1 MDYNEILD
9 KQYWEEIL
17 SDLDRKDSNSARRYR
32 RYNRSLEAMGE
43 KTVIKERKQ
52 YQFAVDEYKAFD
64 ALLGFM
70 DTIENEKLLKALK
83 KLKPVE
89 LQIIIYRFEH
99 KMQVSEIAKVLNRGV
114 STVSER
120 LGRIL
125 YGLISEM
132 EKK

>member
-1 MDYNEILD
+1 MDNNEILD
-9 KQYWEEIL
+9 KQYWKEIL

-52 YQFAVDEYKAFD
+52 HQFAVDEYKAFD
-64 ALLGFM
+64 ALLSFM

-89 LQIIIYRFEH
+89 LQIIIYRFDH

-125 YGLISEM
+125 DRLISEM